1 MVLPPDII
9 ASSYFWLLADR
20 WLQFTFMWVKKPE
33 LLWLIIPVWLNW
45 ILTEYFQERKGTGF
59 GNAITNGF
67 TMFWVGLDSARTVV
81 ENSAKKGFTLSA
93 VHLGMV
99 SILLAYGSIIMIE
112 GIKGKKIT
120 HYIGR
125 IREITY
131 FTTVSIG
138 IINDAIIFDIH
149 SIIALI
155 AFFPVFYIGM
165 EIFLRFL
172 PPTKEEL
179 EEEAEEEEQK
189 PQPVKKR
196 FLFFKR
202 K

>member
-1 MVLPPDII
+1 MVLPVDLI

-45 ILTEYFQERKGTGF
+45 ILTEYFQERTGTGF

-67 TMFWVGLDSARTVV
+67 TMFWVGLDSARTIV

-93 VHLGMV
+93 VNLGMV
-99 SILLAYGSIIMIE
+99 SVLLAYGTLIMIE

-120 HYIGR
+120 HLIGR
-125 IREITY
+125 IREVTY
-131 FTTVSIG
+131 FTTISIG
-138 IINDAIIFDIH
+138 IINDVVIFDVNTLV
-149 SIIALI
+149 SVLV
-155 AFFPVFYIGM
+155 FFPVFYIGM
-165 EIFLRFL
+165 EIFLRLL
-172 PPTKEEL
+172 PPTKEEQ
-179 EEEAEEEEQK
+179 EEEEEEEEQK
-189 PQPVKKR
+189 PPVKKK
-196 FLFFKR
+196 LFFTR